1 MKTNNFLI
9 YFYATLYIFTQGSK
23 VNGMPPSLKNFSI
36 QFLNKLET
44 IYIKYYIFCIL
55 SDMMYGVI
63 FMYKLI
69 IIIISSII

>member
-1 MKTNNFLI
+1 ML
-9 YFYATLYIFTQGSK
+9 
-23 VNGMPPSLKNFSI
+23 PSLKNFSI

-44 IYIKYYIFCIL
+44 IYIYHIFRIL

-69 IIIISSII
+69 IIIISSMI